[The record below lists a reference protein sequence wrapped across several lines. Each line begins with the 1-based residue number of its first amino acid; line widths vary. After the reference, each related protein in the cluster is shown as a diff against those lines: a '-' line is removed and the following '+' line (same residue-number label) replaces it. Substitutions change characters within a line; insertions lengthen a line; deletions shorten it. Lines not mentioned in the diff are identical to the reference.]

1 MADTQ
6 TAPQPAAEPIPALGG
21 SVTEAQEAILSL
33 LTPEEE
39 KPEEEKVEPTEV
51 EESQP
56 EEEDE
61 SFEEEE
67 EEEASEEEDES
78 EPADE
83 EDEEELYAV
92 TVDGE
97 EVGVNLD
104 ELMRGYSRQSD
115 YTKKTQQIAEDRR
128 EIESLQE
135 KYNSEIAQI
144 QAERNQY
151 VEMLGNIVQQ
161 SSGELEKF
169 TGIDWQSLKDNDP
182 IEYVTKREEY
192 REAQEKIQSFRNQQA
207 QVHQSQQSEMRK
219 ARESLIKEEQG
230 KLASVMPEM
239 ANEET
244 RPVRVKELQTYA
256 LGQGFTQEELDGLV
270 DHRSVIVLDKAR
282 KYDEMQKANPKA
294 KKLKNKPK
302 VVRSGSGTTKRDS
315 LKSKRTEQMKRLR
328 GTGHIND
335 ASALLEDFIDI

>member
-6 TAPQPAAEPIPALGG
+6 EAPHPATEPIPALGG
-21 SVTEAQEAILSL
+21 SVTEAQEALLSL
-33 LTPEEE
+33 LDPEEE
-39 KPEEEKVEPTEV
+39 KPQEEEAEPTEV

-67 EEEASEEEDES
+67 EEESEEEDES

-83 EDEEELYAV
+83 EDDEELYAV

-97 EVGVNLD
+97 EVGVSLD
-104 ELMRGYSRQSD
+104 ELMKGYSRQSD
-115 YTKKTQQIAEDRR
+115 YTKKTQQVAEDRR
-128 EIESLQE
+128 EMESLQE
-135 KYNSEIAQI
+135 RYNSEIAQI

-151 VEMLGNIVQQ
+151 VEMLGNIIQQ

-169 TGIDWQSLKDNDP
+169 TDINWQSLKENDP

-192 REAQEKIQSFRNQQA
+192 REAQEKIQGVQQQQA
-207 QVHQSQQSEMRK
+207 QAQRAQQVEMGR
-219 ARESLIKEEQG
+219 AREAMVSEERG
-230 KLASVMPEM
+230 KLIEALPDMGNS
-239 ANEET
+239 ET
-244 RPVRVKELQTYA
+244 RPTRVKEIQTYA
-256 LGQGFTQEELDGLV
+256 LGQGFTQEELDGLI
-270 DHRSVIVLDKAR
+270 DHRSVVVLDKAR

-294 KKLKNKPK
+294 KKLKNKPR
-302 VVRSGSGTTKRDS
+302 VIRSGSGTTKKDS
-315 LKSKRTEQMKRLR
+315 LKSKRNEQMKRLR
-328 GTGHIND
+328 GTGHLDD

>member
-1 MADTQ
+1 MADKQ
-6 TAPQPAAEPIPALGG
+6 TAPHPASEPIPALGG

-33 LTPEEE
+33 LEPEEE
-39 KPEEEKVEPTEV
+39 KPQEEETEPTEV

-67 EEEASEEEDES
+67 EEESEEDES

-83 EDEEELYAV
+83 EAEEELYAV

-97 EVGVNLD
+97 EVGVNLE
-104 ELMRGYSRQSD
+104 ELMKGYSRQSD
-115 YTKKTQQIAEDRR
+115 YTKKTQQVAEDRR

-151 VEMLGNIVQQ
+151 VQMLGNIVQQ

-169 TGIDWQSLKDNDP
+169 TNVDWQSLKENDP
-182 IEYVTKREEY
+182 IEYVTKREEF
-192 REAQEKIQSFRNQQA
+192 REAQEKIQGIQQQQA
-207 QVHQSQQSEMRK
+207 QAQRAQQAEMSR
-219 ARESLIKEEQG
+219 ARATTLQEERG
-230 KLASVMPEM
+230 KLIEALPEM
-239 ANEET
+239 GSDEA
-244 RPVRVKELQTYA
+244 RPGKVKELQTYA
-256 LGQGFTQEELDGLV
+256 LGQGFTQEELDGLI
-270 DHRSVIVLDKAR
+270 DHRSVIVLEKAR

-294 KKLKNKPK
+294 KKLKNKPR
-302 VVRSGSGTTKRDS
+302 VIRSGTGTTKKDS
-315 LKSKRTEQMKRLR
+315 LKSKRNEQMKRLQQSGR
-328 GTGHIND
+328 VDD
-335 ASALLEDFIDI
+335 AVSLFEDFVEL

>member
-1 MADTQ
+1 MADKQ
-6 TAPQPAAEPIPALGG
+6 TAPHRATEPIPSLGG

-33 LTPEEE
+33 LDPEEE
-39 KPEEEKVEPTEV
+39 KPQEEEAEPTEV

-67 EEEASEEEDES
+67 EEESEEDES
-78 EPADE
+78 EPTDE

-97 EVGVNLD
+97 EIGVSLD
-104 ELMRGYSRQSD
+104 ELMKGYSRQSD
-115 YTKKTQQIAEDRR
+115 YTKKTQQVAEDRR
-128 EIESLQE
+128 DMESLQGR
-135 KYNSEIAQI
+135 YNSEIAQI

-151 VEMLGNIVQQ
+151 VEMLGNIIQQ

-169 TGIDWQSLKDNDP
+169 TDINWQSLKENDP

-192 REAQEKIQSFRNQQA
+192 REAQEKIQGVQQQQA
-207 QVHQSQQSEMRK
+207 QAQRAQQVEMGR
-219 ARESLIKEEQG
+219 AREAMVSDERG
-230 KLASVMPEM
+230 KLIESLPEM
-239 ANEET
+239 GNSKT
-244 RPVRVKELQTYA
+244 RPTKVKEIQTYA
-256 LGQGFTQEELDGLV
+256 LGQGFTQEELDGLI
-270 DHRSVIVLDKAR
+270 DHRSVVVLEKAR

-294 KKLKNKPK
+294 KKLKNKPR
-302 VVRSGSGTTKRDS
+302 VIRSGSGITKKDS
-315 LKSKRTEQMKRLR
+315 LKSKRNEQMKRLR
-328 GTGHIND
+328 GTGHIDD

>member
-6 TAPQPAAEPIPALGG
+6 EAPHPATEPIPALGG
-21 SVTEAQEAILSL
+21 SVTEAQEALLSL
-33 LTPEEE
+33 LDPEEE
-39 KPEEEKVEPTEV
+39 KPQEEEAEPTEV

-67 EEEASEEEDES
+67 EEESEEEDES

-83 EDEEELYAV
+83 EDDEELYAV

-97 EVGVNLD
+97 EVGVNLE

-115 YTKKTQQIAEDRR
+115 YTKKTQQVAEDRR
-128 EIESLQE
+128 EMESLQE

-151 VEMLGNIVQQ
+151 VEALNRVVQNT
-161 SSGELEKF
+161 SSELDKYSN
-169 TGIDWQSLKDNDP
+169 IDWAALKESDP
-182 IEYVTKREEY
+182 IEYVTRRDEY
-192 REAQEKIQSFRNQQA
+192 REAQDNIKKIQEEQVVASRRQQFA
-207 QVHQSQQSEMRK
+207 QKQNYEQVVSAERGKLVEFIPEFADDSKRK
-219 ARESLIKEEQG
+219 AIVDSIQ
-230 KLASVMPEM
+230 S
-239 ANEET
+239 
-244 RPVRVKELQTYA
+244 YA
-256 LGQGFTQEELDGLV
+256 ITQGFTSDELDNLV
-270 DHRSVIVLDKAR
+270 DHRSVVVLDKAR

-302 VVRSGSGTTKRDS
+302 VIRSGTGTTKKDS
-315 LKSKRTEQMKRLR
+315 LKSKRTEQMKRLQQS
-328 GTGHIND
+328 GHVDD
-335 ASALLEDFIDI
+335 AVSLFEDFVEL

>member
-6 TAPQPAAEPIPALGG
+6 PAPHPATEPIPAREG
-21 SVTEAQEAILSL
+21 SVPQAQEAILSL

-78 EPADE
+78 ESADE

-104 ELMRGYSRQSD
+104 ELMRGYSRPSD

-128 EIESLQE
+128 DIESLQE

-169 TGIDWQSLKDNDP
+169 TDIDWQSLKDNDP
-182 IEYVTKREEY
+182 IEYVTKREEF
-192 REAQEKIQSFRNQQA
+192 REAQEKIQGAKQQQA
-207 QVHQSQQSEMRK
+207 QAQRAQQLEMNKVRQ
-219 ARESLIKEEQG
+219 ELVEEEKG
-230 KLASVMPEM
+230 KLAAILPEM
-239 ANEET
+239 GNKET
-244 RPVRVKELQTYA
+244 RSAKVKEIQTYA
-256 LGQGFTQEELDGLV
+256 LGQGFTQEELDGLI
-270 DHRSVIVLDKAR
+270 DHRSVVVLDKAR
-282 KYDEMQKANPKA
+282 MYDEMQNANPKA

-302 VVRSGSGTTKRDS
+302 VVRSGSGTTKKDS
-315 LKSKRTEQMKRLR
+315 LKSRRNDQMKRLR
-328 GTGHIND
+328 GTGHIDD

>member
-6 TAPQPAAEPIPALGG
+6 PAPHPAAEPTPALGG
-21 SVTEAQEAILSL
+21 TVTEAQEAILNL

-39 KPEEEKVEPTEV
+39 TPEEEKAEPTEV

-78 EPADE
+78 ESADE

-135 KYNSEIAQI
+135 KYNSEIEQI
-144 QAERNQY
+144 QAERNHY
-151 VEMLGNIVQQ
+151 VEMLGNIIQQ

-169 TGIDWQSLKDNDP
+169 TDIDWQSLKDNDP
-182 IEYVTKREEY
+182 IEYVTKREEF
-192 REAQEKIQSFRNQQA
+192 REAQEKIQGAKQQQA
-207 QVHQSQQSEMRK
+207 QAQRAQQLEMNKVRQ
-219 ARESLIKEEQG
+219 ELVEEEKG
-230 KLASVMPEM
+230 KLAAILPEM
-239 ANEET
+239 GNKET
-244 RPVRVKELQTYA
+244 RSAKVKEIQTYA
-256 LGQGFTQEELDGLV
+256 LGQGFTQEELDGLI
-270 DHRSVIVLDKAR
+270 DHRSVVVLDKAR
-282 KYDEMQKANPKA
+282 KYDEMQNANPKA

-302 VVRSGSGTTKRDS
+302 VVRSGSGTTKKDS
-315 LKSKRTEQMKRLR
+315 LKSRRNDQMKRLR
-328 GTGHIND
+328 GTGHIDD

>member
-1 MADTQ
+1 MADKQ
-6 TAPQPAAEPIPALGG
+6 TAPHPAVEPIPALSG

-33 LTPEEE
+33 LEPEEE
-39 KPEEEKVEPTEV
+39 KPQEEETEPTEV

-67 EEEASEEEDES
+67 EEESEEEDES

-83 EDEEELYAV
+83 EDDEELYAV

-97 EVGVNLD
+97 EVGVSLD
-104 ELMRGYSRQSD
+104 ELMKGYSRQSD
-115 YTKKTQQIAEDRR
+115 YTKKTQQVAEDRR
-128 EIESLQE
+128 EMESLQE

-151 VEMLGNIVQQ
+151 VQMLGNIVQQ

-169 TGIDWQSLKDNDP
+169 TNVDWQSLKENDP

-192 REAQEKIQSFRNQQA
+192 REAQEKIQGIQQQQA
-207 QVHQSQQSEMRK
+207 QAQRAQQVEMSR
-219 ARESLIKEEQG
+219 ARATMLQEERG
-230 KLASVMPEM
+230 KLVEVLPEM
-239 ANEET
+239 GSDEA
-244 RPVRVKELQTYA
+244 RPGKVKELQTYA
-256 LGQGFTQEELDGLV
+256 LGQGFTQEELDGLI
-270 DHRSVIVLDKAR
+270 DHRSVIVLEKAR

-294 KKLKNKPK
+294 KKLKNKPR
-302 VVRSGSGTTKRDS
+302 VIRSGSGTTKKDS
-315 LKSKRTEQMKRLR
+315 LKSKRTEQMKRLQQS
-328 GTGHIND
+328 GHVDD
-335 ASALLEDFIDI
+335 AVSLFEDFVEL

>member
-1 MADTQ
+1 MADKQ
-6 TAPQPAAEPIPALGG
+6 TAPHPATEPIPALGG

-33 LTPEEE
+33 LEPEEE
-39 KPEEEKVEPTEV
+39 KPQEEETEPTEV

-67 EEEASEEEDES
+67 EEESEEDES

-83 EDEEELYAV
+83 EAEEELYAV

-97 EVGVNLD
+97 EVGVNLE
-104 ELMRGYSRQSD
+104 ELMKGYSRQSD
-115 YTKKTQQIAEDRR
+115 YTKKTQQVAEDRR

-151 VEMLGNIVQQ
+151 VQMLGNIVQQ

-169 TGIDWQSLKDNDP
+169 TNVDWQSLKENDP
-182 IEYVTKREEY
+182 IEYVTKREEF
-192 REAQEKIQSFRNQQA
+192 REAQEKIQGIQQQQA
-207 QVHQSQQSEMRK
+207 QAQRAQQAEMSR
-219 ARESLIKEEQG
+219 ARATMLQEERG
-230 KLASVMPEM
+230 KLIEALPEM
-239 ANEET
+239 GSDEA
-244 RPVRVKELQTYA
+244 RPGKVKELQTYA
-256 LGQGFTQEELDGLV
+256 LGQGFTQEELDGLI
-270 DHRSVIVLDKAR
+270 DHRSVIVLEKAR

-294 KKLKNKPK
+294 KKLKNKPR
-302 VVRSGSGTTKRDS
+302 VIRSGTGTTKKDS
-315 LKSKRTEQMKRLR
+315 LKSKRNEQMKRLQQSGR
-328 GTGHIND
+328 VDD
-335 ASALLEDFIDI
+335 AVSLFEDFVEL

>member
-1 MADTQ
+1 MADKQ
-6 TAPQPAAEPIPALGG
+6 TAPHPASEPIPALGG

-33 LTPEEE
+33 LEPEEE
-39 KPEEEKVEPTEV
+39 KPQEEETEPTEV

-67 EEEASEEEDES
+67 EEESEEDES

-83 EDEEELYAV
+83 EAEEELYAV

-97 EVGVNLD
+97 EVGVNLE
-104 ELMRGYSRQSD
+104 ELMKGYSRQSD
-115 YTKKTQQIAEDRR
+115 YTKKTQQVAEDRR

-151 VEMLGNIVQQ
+151 VQMLGNIVQQ

-169 TGIDWQSLKDNDP
+169 TNVDWKSLKENDP

-192 REAQEKIQSFRNQQA
+192 REAQEKIQGIQQQQA
-207 QVHQSQQSEMRK
+207 QAQRAQQVEMSR
-219 ARESLIKEEQG
+219 ARATMLQEEKG
-230 KLASVMPEM
+230 KLIEVLPEM
-239 ANEET
+239 GSDEA
-244 RPVRVKELQTYA
+244 RPGKVKELQTYA
-256 LGQGFTQEELDGLV
+256 LGQGFTQEELDGLI
-270 DHRSVIVLDKAR
+270 DHRSVIVLEKAR

-294 KKLKNKPK
+294 KKLKNKPR
-302 VVRSGSGTTKRDS
+302 VIRSGTGTTKKDS
-315 LKSKRTEQMKRLR
+315 LKSKRNEQMKRLR
-328 GTGHIND
+328 QTGHVDD
-335 ASALLEDFIDI
+335 AVSLFEDFVEL

>member
-6 TAPQPAAEPIPALGG
+6 PAPHPAVEPTPALGG

-78 EPADE
+78 ESADE

-169 TGIDWQSLKDNDP
+169 TGIDWQTLKDNDP

-207 QVHQSQQSEMRK
+207 QVHQAQQSEMRK

-256 LGQGFTQEELDGLV
+256 LGQGFTQEELDGLI

-315 LKSKRTEQMKRLR
+315 LKSKRSEQMCRR
-328 GTGHIND
+328 YPRRPQ
-335 ASALLEDFIDI
+335 

>member
-6 TAPQPAAEPIPALGG
+6 PAPHPATEPIPAREG
-21 SVTEAQEAILSL
+21 SVPQAQEAILSL

-78 EPADE
+78 ESADE

-115 YTKKTQQIAEDRR
+115 YTKKTQQIAE
-128 EIESLQE
+128 E
-135 KYNSEIAQI
+135 KKTNGGSE
-144 QAERNQY
+144 
-151 VEMLGNIVQQ
+151 
-161 SSGELEKF
+161 K
-169 TGIDWQSLKDNDP
+169 
-182 IEYVTKREEY
+182 
-192 REAQEKIQSFRNQQA
+192 
-207 QVHQSQQSEMRK
+207 
-219 ARESLIKEEQG
+219 
-230 KLASVMPEM
+230 SV
-239 ANEET
+239 
-244 RPVRVKELQTYA
+244 
-256 LGQGFTQEELDGLV
+256 
-270 DHRSVIVLDKAR
+270 
-282 KYDEMQKANPKA
+282 A
-294 KKLKNKPK
+294 K
-302 VVRSGSGTTKRDS
+302 
-315 LKSKRTEQMKRLR
+315 
-328 GTGHIND
+328 
-335 ASALLEDFIDI
+335 

>member
-6 TAPQPAAEPIPALGG
+6 EAPHPATEPIPALGG
-21 SVTEAQEAILSL
+21 SVTEAQEALLSL
-33 LTPEEE
+33 LDPEEE
-39 KPEEEKVEPTEV
+39 KPQEEEAEPTEV

-67 EEEASEEEDES
+67 EEESEEEDES

-83 EDEEELYAV
+83 EDDEELYAV

-97 EVGVNLD
+97 EVGVNLE

-115 YTKKTQQIAEDRR
+115 YTKKTQQVAEDRR
-128 EIESLQE
+128 EMESLQE

-151 VEMLGNIVQQ
+151 VEALNRVVQNT
-161 SSGELEKF
+161 SSELDKYSN
-169 TGIDWQSLKDNDP
+169 IDWVALKESDP
-182 IEYVTKREEY
+182 IEYVTRRDEY
-192 REAQEKIQSFRNQQA
+192 REAQDNIKKIQEEQVVASRRQQFA
-207 QVHQSQQSEMRK
+207 QKQNYEQVVSAERGKLVEFIPEFADDSKRK
-219 ARESLIKEEQG
+219 AIVDSIQ
-230 KLASVMPEM
+230 S
-239 ANEET
+239 
-244 RPVRVKELQTYA
+244 YA
-256 LGQGFTQEELDGLV
+256 ITQGFTSDELDNLV
-270 DHRSVIVLDKAR
+270 DHRSVVVLDKAR

-302 VVRSGSGTTKRDS
+302 VIRSGTGTTKKDS
-315 LKSKRTEQMKRLR
+315 LKSKRNEQMKRLR
-328 GTGHIND
+328 GTGHLDD

>member
-6 TAPQPAAEPIPALGG
+6 PAPHPAVEPTPALGG

-78 EPADE
+78 ESADE

-169 TGIDWQSLKDNDP
+169 TGIDWQTLKDNDP

-207 QVHQSQQSEMRK
+207 QVHQAQQSEMRK

-256 LGQGFTQEELDGLV
+256 LGQGFTQEELDGLI

-315 LKSKRTEQMKRLR
+315 LKSKRSEQMKRLR

>member
-6 TAPQPAAEPIPALGG
+6 PAPHPATEPIPAREG
-21 SVTEAQEAILSL
+21 SVPQAQEAILSL
-33 LTPEEE
+33 LPPEEE

-78 EPADE
+78 ESADE

-115 YTKKTQQIAEDRR
+115 YTKKTQQIAEEKKQMEALRNQWQN
-128 EIESLQE
+128 EISH
-135 KYNSEIAQI
+135 AQS
-144 QAERNQY
+144 ERNQY
-151 VEMLGNIVQQ
+151 VEALNQVVQQ
-161 SSGELEKF
+161 SMSGLEEYAGF
-169 TGIDWQSLKDNDP
+169 DWATLKEEDP
-182 IEYVTKREEY
+182 LEYVTKRDEF
-192 REAQEKIQSFRNQQA
+192 REKKERIQGMQQEQARLQHQQQA
-207 QVHQSQQSEMRK
+207 EMKQAYTQAVHQEVQKLSEIIPEWSDPESRK
-219 ARESLIKEEQG
+219 KMSSNIKE
-230 KLASVMPEM
+230 
-239 ANEET
+239 
-244 RPVRVKELQTYA
+244 YA
-256 LGQGFTQEELDGLV
+256 LSSGYTQEEINSLI

-315 LKSKRTEQMKRLR
+315 LRSKRNDQMKRLQ
-328 GTGHIND
+328 GSGHVRD
-335 ASALLEDFIDI
+335 ASTLLEDFVDI